1 MTHSAGTF
9 RWLIVLL
16 IPLYGL
22 LFLIQESNH
31 RPYVFGLSEPL
42 PARLQQTALGYLHQ
56 LGAEML
62 YIKVAVFL
70 GGRNQNI
77 KPEIY
82 APTLSRNF
90 RIMATLHPGFQ
101 DIYYLCESSLAWI
114 SPAFARQ
121 ANSVLI
127 KGIKARPDLWV
138 IPFFKGFNHFHYLEE
153 PAKAAISLRHASTVA
168 GAPTWVGHLATIL
181 AARGGDIYVGYI
193 WLKAMLTEE
202 SNETIRSRYLADIAV
217 FEKALLVQKAIR
229 RYHEKYGRSPGNLEA
244 LQPEFIAKLP
254 QFTGDYVLSYQTP
267 RLSLYRRHAR

>member
-1 MTHSAGTF
+1 MTPSAGTF

-42 PARLQQTALGYLHQ
+42 PARLQQTALGYFHQ

-62 YIKVAVFL
+62 YVKVAVFL

-77 KPEIY
+77 KPETY

-121 ANSVLI
+121 ANTVLT
-127 KGIKARPDLWV
+127 KGI
-138 IPFFKGFNHFHYLEE
+138 
-153 PAKAAISLRHASTVA
+153 AKAAISLRHASTVA